1 MKVSEKGSLR
11 KVVIYYEIE
20 GEEGTKR
27 MTCNV
32 VGDLDLDFVMFAL
45 RKWSNKSVYKGHE
58 FV

>member
-20 GEEGTKR
+20 GEEGTKT

-45 RKWSNKSVYKGHE
+45 QKWSNKSVYKSHK

>member
-1 MKVSEKGSLR
+1 MKVNERGNLR

-20 GEEGTKR
+20 GEEGTKI

-45 RKWSNKSVYKGHE
+45 RKWSNKSVYKSHE

>member
-1 MKVSEKGSLR
+1 MKVNDKGSLR

-20 GEEGTKR
+20 GEEGTKT

-45 RKWSNKSVYKGHE
+45 RKWSNKSVYKSHE